1 MLRSI
6 DGINTSRP
14 PSGSNTG
21 AYGIRTRP
29 PSSKRKLG
37 QTRNLHKIPCA
48 ICEKALLK
56 QHVWDLNK

>member
-6 DGINTSRP
+6 DGTN
-14 PSGSNTG
+14 NG
-21 AYGIRTRP
+21 AFGIRTRP

-37 QTRNLHKIPCA
+37 KTRSSHKIPCP